1 MQHKRFKFAFIG
13 AGNIANAII
22 NGFLDKAHVPAEDLY
37 VYDIDKSK
45 YNSYIMRGV
54 NCTDTMK
61 EAVSS
66 AEYVLFALKPA
77 HIKSAVKQISA
88 EVTDFDKKV
97 YISVAAAVS
106 TDYICKAF
114 KSEIAVI
121 RTMPN
126 TPLLVGEGAVAIC
139 KNDAVKPKDF
149 ELICRL
155 FSSISTLSVLSE
167 EFLNPIISVNGS
179 SPAYVYL
186 FYQAMLDG
194 AIAQGIDEEKAKP
207 LILKSISGALKM
219 LETTGKTAK
228 ELIKDVSSPGGTTI
242 AALDVLYKNG
252 FESTVSEAMRACTE
266 RADEM
271 SKELP
276 D

>member
-22 NGFLDKAHVPAEDLY
+22 NGFIDKARVPAEDLY

-45 YNSYIMRGV
+45 YNSYIMHGV

-66 AEYVLFALKPA
+66 ADYVLFALKPA
-77 HIKSAVKQISA
+77 HIKSAVEQISA
-88 EVTDFDKKV
+88 EVSDFEKKV

-106 TDYICKAF
+106 TEYISKAF
-114 KSEIAVI
+114 NKNVAVI

-139 KNDAVKPKDF
+139 KNDAVSARDF
-149 ELICRL
+149 ELVCRL
-155 FSSISTLSVLSE
+155 FSSISTLSVMTE
-167 EFLNPIISVNGS
+167 EFLNPVISVNGS

-186 FYQAMLDG
+186 FYQAMLEG
-194 AIAQGIDEEKAKP
+194 ALAQGIDEDKARP
-207 LILKSISGALKM
+207 LILKSIKGALKM
-219 LETTGKTAK
+219 LETTGKTAS
-228 ELIKDVSSPGGTTI
+228 ELIKDVSSPGGTTL
-242 AALDVLYKNG
+242 AALDVFYKKG
-252 FESTVSEAMRACTE
+252 FSETVCDAMKACTA
-266 RADEM
+266 RAEEM
-271 SKELP
+271 SGELP
-276 D
+276 R